1 MVITWLHDV
10 YWSLIYAVGGF
21 PLFWSLFDGPHSIV
35 RNPSPTLRNQY
46 ALKVWLL
53 FSEITFLVLINLSL
67 IILTKVKIQV
77 ETVALNSSTSL
88 SAYCKLRE
96 LCMLMCSIKLRPK
109 LVDIKS
115 ILKTTISSTK
125 SAILFSKPSNWAWR
139 LSNNAVMI
147 RLSGVVLPAN
157 YNFDLMIEVNLPG
170 QGVLCEHSV
179 EFNNCW

>member
-1 MVITWLHDV
+1 MCTDLWFMLLVDFLYFEAFLTD
-10 YWSLIYAVGGF
+10 LIQSFGIQVQFFAINT
-21 PLFWSLFDGPHSIV
+21 LWRFDYCF
-35 RNPSPTLRNQY
+35 L
-46 ALKVWLL
+46 
-53 FSEITFLVLINLSL
+53 EITILVLINLSL